1 MFKVDFEGLQSMED
15 SLQKQISAR
24 RSALGRVDDAIHRLR
39 SMGSLE
45 EHASALSRLNNR
57 MEEEL
62 AAMIQMFH
70 KTIHIRYLYNKAE
83 TEVIQNADGIREVN
97 TRIAVQSMLIVP
109 PTIIPIL
116 PPPQL
121 PPVKPVIPW
130 PNDIIGGRDLP
141 GHGIGDGEW
150 PGHELDPGN
159 EIGDGELPGNELDP
173 GYGDITPDRQDDSG
187 FRRVEFPNSKVPHS
201 SADGSADQN
210 RYSIEHETVYERE
223 EMVRSTENIAV
234 EREPSVYESHT
245 PAPAASESTVKPA
258 SAVSAKSGSASA
270 SAGSGTGASKAAS
283 GAAAAAAS
291 ADKAASAGKSSLLK
305 RLPNKLL
312 GSKASNVNISNM
324 LNRWNAPLGQIPM
337 PKTFM

>member
-116 PPPQL
+116 PLPQL

-130 PNDIIGGRDLP
+130 PNDV
-141 GHGIGDGEW
+141 IGDGE
-150 PGHELDPGN
+150 LPGN
-159 EIGDGELPGNELDP
+159 EIGDGEMPGNELDP
-173 GYGDITPDRQDDSG
+173 GYGDIAPDSSG
-187 FRRVEFPNSKVPHS
+187 
-201 SADGSADQN
+201 DGSADQN

-223 EMVRSTENIAV
+223 ETVRSTENIAA

-258 SAVSAKSGSASA
+258 SAVSSGSGSASA

-283 GAAAAAAS
+283 GAAAS

>member
-83 TEVIQNADGIREVN
+83 TEVILNADGIREVN

-150 PGHELDPGN
+150 PGHELDPG
-159 EIGDGELPGNELDP
+159 
-173 GYGDITPDRQDDSG
+173 YGDITPDRQDDSG
-187 FRRVEFPNSKVPHS
+187 FRRVEFPNGKVPHS

-223 EMVRSTENIAV
+223 ETVRSTENIAA

-283 GAAAAAAS
+283 GAAAS